1 MKLLRLL
8 PLALAPLAAF
18 AAGEKIAVIPKGTTH
33 SFWKS
38 VESGAKEAGA
48 ELGAEVIWKGPLK
61 EDDRAQQIAVVQQ
74 FVSSGVNA
82 IVLAPL
88 DDTALR
94 APVKSAA
101 ERNIPVVI
109 FDSALKGEVGKDFLS
124 YVATNNTRGGE
135 IGGEELARLLGG
147 KGKVVLLRYAEGSA
161 STGEREA
168 GFMSVMKKHPGI
180 TVIVDNRYA
189 GPTISTAQD
198 ASMNL
203 IDKVREA
210 DGIFCPNESSTQ
222 GMILALRQTGLAGKK
237 KFVGFDTSPFLL
249 AALAKG
255 DVQGL
260 VAQNPVRMGY
270 LGVVTAVGELQPR
283 RVAAQHL
290 RGEKVESVVDTGC
303 VLVTKENRNTP
314 EVEAVVGK

>member
-1 MKLLRLL
+1 MKKLL
-8 PLALAPLAAF
+8 PLLALAFAPFAF

-38 VESGAKEAGA
+38 VESGARQAGK
-48 ELGAEVIWKGPLK
+48 ELGVEILWKGPLK
-61 EDDRAQQIAVVQQ
+61 EDDRAQQIGVVQQ
-74 FVSSGVNA
+74 FVSSGVSA

-94 APVKSAA
+94 TPVKSAL
-101 ERNIPVVI
+101 EHNIPVII

-124 YVATNNTRGGE
+124 FVATNNFRGGE
-135 IGGEELARLLGG
+135 IGGEELGRLLGG

-161 STGEREA
+161 STAEREA
-168 GFMSVMKKHPGI
+168 GFLSVLKKNPGI
-180 TVIVDNRYA
+180 TLIVDNRYA
-189 GPTISTAQD
+189 GPTISSAQD

-222 GMILALRQTGLAGKK
+222 GMLLAMRQTGLIGQKQ
-237 KFVGFDTSPFLL
+237 FVGFDTSPFLL

-255 DVQGL
+255 DIQGL
-260 VAQNPVRMGY
+260 VAQNPSRMGY
-270 LGVVTAVGELQPR
+270 LGVVTAVK
-283 RVAAQHL
+283 HL
-290 RGEKVESVVDTGC
+290 RGEKVEQAIDTGC
-303 VLVTKENRNTP
+303 VLVTKANRNSP

>member
-1 MKLLRLL
+1 MKKIPPLLAC
-8 PLALAPLAAF
+8 ALVPLAAF

-38 VESGAKEAGA
+38 VETGARRAGA
-48 ELGAEVIWKGPLK
+48 ELGAEIIWKGPLK

-74 FVSSGVNA
+74 FVSSGVDA

-101 ERNIPVVI
+101 DRGIPVVI

-124 YVATNNTRGGE
+124 FVATNNYRGGE

-147 KGKVVLLRYAEGSA
+147 RGKVVLLRYAEGSA
-161 STGEREA
+161 STMEREA
-168 GFMSVMKKHPGI
+168 GFLAALKKHPGL
-180 TVIVDNRYA
+180 TLIVDNRYA
-189 GPTISTAQD
+189 GPTVSTAQD
-198 ASMNL
+198 AAMNL
-203 IDKVREA
+203 LDKVREA

-222 GMILALRQTGLAGKK
+222 GMLLAMRQTGLAGKK

-249 AALAKG
+249 GALAKG
-255 DVQGL
+255 DLQGL
-260 VAQNPVRMGY
+260 VAQNPTRMGY
-270 LGVVTAVGELQPR
+270 LGVVTAVK
-283 RVAAQHL
+283 HL
-290 RGEKVESVVDTGC
+290 RGEKVERAIDTGC
-303 VLVTKENRNTP
+303 LLVTEENRHTP